1 MSGKVREVTT
11 LRITCKHGIPR
22 KMSDL
27 MGLDGK
33 RISREVNFPLQTTHM
48 SLRSHHKC
56 SARQG
61 FSLKRLEF
69 MRNKFHFSLQ
79 TQAFAGLAFNFSN
92 IFHHLLTVLKD
103 VQPKVHGRCA
113 PKLDVMDGM
122 SDDLIRY
129 PTNVRVQ
136 DHRINSAIGRAHYA
150 RKGDLSVESHAQDL
164 ELNHDNLMMRTEQ

>member
-22 KMSDL
+22 KISDL

-33 RISREVNFPLQTTHM
+33 RISREVSFPLQTTHM
-48 SLRSHHKC
+48 SLKSHHKC
-56 SARQG
+56 SPRQG

-79 TQAFAGLAFNFSN
+79 TQAFASN
-92 IFHHLLTVLKD
+92 TFRHLLTVLTD

-122 SDDLIRY
+122 SDDLILY

-136 DHRINSAIGRAHYA
+136 NHRINSAIGRAHYA
-150 RKGDLSVESHAQDL
+150 RKGNLSVESHAQDL